1 MNVSRDVILDLLPVY
16 LAGEASPATRALVDE
31 YLQQDPELGRRLR
44 LQWAETL
51 KQTEPA
57 GLPPEIELRSLKRT
71 RRLLVWQR
79 TLFGFAL
86 FFLALGASFEFSTR
100 NGRVQEMHML
110 VRDYPLPFGVALACS
125 LTCGTAYLA
134 VRRRVRSAGF

>member
-1 MNVSRDVILDLLPVY
+1 MHVTRDVILDLLPVY
-16 LAGEASPATRALVDE
+16 MVGEASPATRALVED
-31 YLQQDPELGRRLR
+31 YLKQDPELARRLR

-71 RRLLVWQR
+71 RSLLMWQR

-86 FFLALGASFEFSTR
+86 FFLAFGASFEFSTR
-100 NGRVQEMHML
+100 GGQLQEMHML
-110 VRDYPLPFGVALACS
+110 VRDYPLPFGAALACS
-125 LTCGTAYLA
+125 LGCWIAYVA
-134 VRRRVRSAGF
+134 IRRRVRSAGF